1 MSVSLNIWK
10 WQLNIAYAIPVLWF
24 LKMQNIIDVSEFF
37 MQHHFFFQYIF
48 FSLIMPC
55 LCIIFMSIWM
65 TLSLSWQMATQNLSG
80 NSHPGTELQYLP
92 YPLQSRHYIPYQPS
106 QVNTQLSAPRSSTQ
120 FSRTDPF
127 IHVSSIVVPGIQG
140 TQHPSL
146 TLDPNLMINTCHKE
160 ILERE
165 MIVLHGRKWKEKKRK
180 WKNFIVQWCKVY
192 NC

>member
-1 MSVSLNIWK
+1 MLVN
-10 WQLNIAYAIPVLWF
+10 F
-24 LKMQNIIDVSEFF
+24 LCNII
-37 MQHHFFFQYIF
+37 FFFNIF
-48 FSLIMPC
+48 FFFDHAM
-55 LCIIFMSIWM
+55 FMYYFYED
-65 TLSLSWQMATQNLSG
+65 LNLFLSWQMATQNLSG

-165 MIVLHGRKWKEKKRK
+165 M
-180 WKNFIVQWCKVY
+180 CKSEWLFTR
-192 NC
+192 NSASWS